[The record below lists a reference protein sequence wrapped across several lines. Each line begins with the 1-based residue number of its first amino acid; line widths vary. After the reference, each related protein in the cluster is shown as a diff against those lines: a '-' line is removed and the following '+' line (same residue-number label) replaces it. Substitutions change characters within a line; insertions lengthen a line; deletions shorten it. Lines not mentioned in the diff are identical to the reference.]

1 MKNKKNIK
9 SRSSA
14 MKYYNKL
21 LFDNNIFQSSFY
33 SDISNEWLYQLTL
46 ESICNPNI
54 SDGCTASSF
63 GDNGV
68 YIEWRKSNSNIISI
82 KRKYLGYEN
91 ETLLEQTI
99 ENLRKITRMWVT
111 NYINKYKISF
121 DRLDNDYYYFKIEE
135 EPLKGFRNFY
145 EINSIIYRY
154 NDNSEKPIVS
164 IYDSTLTHIYEMHI
178 YSINGSEE
186 RIIYKYPST
195 YFTVKKYDPRY

>member
-21 LFDNNIFQSSFY
+21 LFDNNIFQSSLY

-46 ESICNPNI
+46 QSLCKPNI

-91 ETLLEQTI
+91 ETLEQTI

-111 NYINKYKISF
+111 IFINKYKISF

-135 EPLKGFRNFY
+135 EPLKDS
-145 EINSIIYRY
+145 EIFMKLIQ
-154 NDNSEKPIVS
+154 
-164 IYDSTLTHIYEMHI
+164 
-178 YSINGSEE
+178 
-186 RIIYKYPST
+186 
-195 YFTVKKYDPRY
+195 